1 MSTEVSVVI
10 PVFNEEDNLGE
21 LIDRVMAACQKL
33 DRPYEVILV
42 DDGST
47 DRSREQIEVR
57 AQVPGSPVKGVF
69 LNRNYGQHN
78 AVMCGLAHTSGETVV
93 TLDADLQN
101 PPEEIPRLVH
111 QADQGFDVVG
121 TVRVRRRD
129 SLFRRV
135 ASGLINRMVMR
146 STGVLMHDYGC
157 MLRAYRRK
165 VVAAVLQC
173 RERSTFIPVLA
184 NAFARTTT
192 EIEVRHDERKAGTSK
207 YSVMKLV
214 HLMFDLMT
222 TMTTAPLRMLTL
234 VGGTLSVLGMGF
246 AALLLLLR
254 FVYGAQW
261 AAEGVFTLFAIAFFF
276 LGAQFLGM
284 GLLGEYLGRIHIDV
298 RERPRFFVDRTV
310 GEFDLPRPLPAE
322 PPRVRNRERQV
333 S

>member
-1 MSTEVSVVI
+1 MTAAFSVVI
-10 PVFNEEDNLGE
+10 PVYNEEDNLGE
-21 LIDRVMAACQKL
+21 LIDRVIAACSKL
-33 DRPYEVILV
+33 ERPYEVILV
-42 DDGST
+42 DDGSS
-47 DRSREQIEVR
+47 DSSRDKIEAR
-57 AQVPGSPVKGVF
+57 ARMPGSPIKAVF

-78 AVMCGLAHTSGETVV
+78 AVLCGLAHTSGEVVV

-101 PPEEIPRLVH
+101 PPEEIPRLL
-111 QADQGFDVVG
+111 QKAEEGFDVGG
-121 TVRVRRRD
+121 TVRVQRQD
-129 SLFRRV
+129 CLFRRV

-165 VVAAVLQC
+165 VVAAVLLC

-184 NAFARTTT
+184 NGFARTTT
-192 EIEVRHDERKAGTSK
+192 EIEVRHDERKDGTSK

-246 AALLLLLR
+246 GVLLMFLR

-261 AAEGVFTLFAIAFFF
+261 AADGVFTLFAIAFFF

-298 RERPRFFVDRTV
+298 RERPRYFVDRTV
-310 GEFDLPRPLPAE
+310 GEFDLPRVSPTYPLRAR
-322 PPRVRNRERQV
+322 PR
-333 S
+333 